1 MTVEQMKETY
11 DKVDKAI
18 EAKNF
23 LAECCEDTQLTF
35 DRSGFRGELYEQL
48 SVFSWFC
55 CKRLCEKGIKAII
68 ICIVE
73 AIAVATALSM
83 DAPQWIELFLI
94 AISPVVSKIIVD
106 RMEREQIDA
115 CVVSGIYD
123 RCT

>member
-18 EAKNF
+18 QAKNF
-23 LAECCEDTQLTF
+23 VSECWEDTQLTF
-35 DRSGFRGELYEQL
+35 DRSGFRGDRDEQL
-48 SVFSWFC
+48 SVFRWFC

-83 DAPQWIELFLI
+83 DAPQLIELLLV
-94 AISPVVSKIIVD
+94 AISPVVSKIIVG
-106 RMEREQIDA
+106 RMEREYIGA
-115 CVVSGIYD
+115 CIVAGI
-123 RCT
+123 